1 MLELCY
7 YILNT
12 FSQNPL
18 LDVRQVYKLHT
29 DSVWYDYSSEREVG
43 IEFYRFAMKL
53 GYWPQLID
61 LANMETADR

>member
-1 MLELCY
+1 MLELCYYILNTFSMLELCY

-29 DSVWYDYSSEREVG
+29 DSVWYDYSSEERWVLN
-43 IEFYRFAMKL
+43 F
-53 GYWPQLID
+53 ID
-61 LANMETADR
+61 LL